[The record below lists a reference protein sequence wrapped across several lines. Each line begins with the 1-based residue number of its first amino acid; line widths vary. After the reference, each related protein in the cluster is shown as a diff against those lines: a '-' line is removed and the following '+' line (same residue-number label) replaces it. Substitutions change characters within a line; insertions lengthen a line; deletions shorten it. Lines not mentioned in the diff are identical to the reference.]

1 MTTLHVLIR
10 EAKDLPEA
18 DKGKKGDHS
27 DPYVKIEV
35 GKEHAKT
42 KTVKDNLNPR
52 WDESFT
58 FNSVSASEIRFKV
71 YDDDKLRDDHLCEG
85 VVPLHQ
91 RMPYEGWVPLSTKKH
106 QNAGSLLVRIDDG
119 SGGHGRHDNSTTTG
133 MIDTTDTTDTTDMTD
148 TMTATMTATTTMT
161 AARMAVASMT
171 GCTTTMRGIPGGMT
185 AMTGTVHGMPPRG
198 YGGYGGFSSYGGYSD
213 EYVPYPGRKVGGY
226 SPAGYGLDSYSSYAP
241 MSSYSRRGPA
251 YSTYGSSSLALDA
264 ADGVVDGTF
273 YGRPIAP
280 SYGRPAYGAPA
291 YGPSLSTYGASTYRR
306 PAYGPSAAL
315 SLDAADGVIDGAYF
329 GSPIMSSSYGAL
341 VLRALVLR
349 AAADGVIDGA
359 YFGSPIMSSSYG
371 PSSYGPSSYG
381 PSSYG
386 PSYAPAM
393 PPRSYGPVGSFGL

>member
-119 SGGHGRHDNSTTTG
+119 SGGHGRHDNRHDDRYDRYDRHDRYDRYDRHDDRYDDRHDDYDRRPYGRSKYDRLYDHYERYPRRYDRHDRYG
-133 MIDTTDTTDTTDMTD
+133 P
-148 TMTATMTATTTMT
+148 
-161 AARMAVASMT
+161 R
-171 GCTTTMRGIPGGMT
+171 
-185 AMTGTVHGMPPRG
+185 MPPRG

-329 GSPIMSSSYGAL
+329 GSPIMSSSYG
-341 VLRALVLR
+341 
-349 AAADGVIDGA
+349 
-359 YFGSPIMSSSYG
+359 

-381 PSSYG
+381 PASYG